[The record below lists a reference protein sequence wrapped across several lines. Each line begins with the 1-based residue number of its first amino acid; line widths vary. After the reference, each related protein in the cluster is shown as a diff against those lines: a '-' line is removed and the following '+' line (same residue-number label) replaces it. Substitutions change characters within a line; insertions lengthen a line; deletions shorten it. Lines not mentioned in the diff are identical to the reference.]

1 MRRLMRRFRDERGAT
16 ATVVAFALIPLL
28 GAGAIAIDVG
38 ALYAERAKLQN
49 GADAAAL
56 AVALDCAAGDCG
68 TYVATAGGY
77 ANANDANDGAAE
89 IHEVRFATIDGADVV
104 TVTTKT
110 READG
115 SNELRHPLA
124 QLIGI
129 DATTVGATAS
139 ATWDGVGGGYSFPF
153 SVSACQADPLADPGI
168 IGDGVHYTIRFDT
181 EPEGKTS
188 ELDCDI
194 AHNGH
199 VIDGGFG
206 WLDPISKD
214 DCRAYTSIEDGA
226 VIEPGN
232 AVPNGCKDDL
242 DAAIDEGR
250 IVYLP
255 VHYGELAHK
264 TYDIRVYVGFRI
276 TGYSVSGGERLDPE
290 AVDPVPACKEK
301 GNDCRFLQ
309 GEFVE
314 VTTTD
319 PGVETGGP
327 GGGAM
332 VVKLTLTPAEV
343 DDLIN

>member
-1 MRRLMRRFRDERGAT
+1 MRRLMRKLRGERGAT

-28 GAGAIAIDVG
+28 GGGAIAVDVG

-68 TYVATAGGY
+68 TYLDTAGVY
-77 ANANDANDGAAE
+77 ASANDANDGAAG
-89 IHEVRFATIDGADVV
+89 VSSVKFSTLGAADVV
-104 TVTTKT
+104 TVKT
-110 READG
+110 HTLGADG
-115 SNELRHPLA
+115 SDKLRHPLA

-129 DATTVGATAS
+129 DATTVGAEAS
-139 ATWDGVGGGYSFPF
+139 ALWDGVGGGYTFPF
-153 SVSACQADPLADPGI
+153 SISACQADPIANPGI
-168 IGDGVHYTIRFDT
+168 IGDGLHYTIRFDT
-181 EPEGKTS
+181 EPSGKVS

-194 AHNGH
+194 DHNGH

-206 WLDPISKD
+206 WLDPVSKD
-214 DCRAYTSIEDGA
+214 DCRAYSSIEDGA

-255 VHYGELAHK
+255 VHYGETAHK
-264 TYDIRVYVGFRI
+264 TYDIRIYVGFRI
-276 TGYSVSGGERLDPE
+276 TGYSVSGAERLDPE
-290 AVDPVPACKEK
+290 AQAPVPPCEAGK
-301 GNDCRFLQ
+301 DCRFLQ
-309 GEFVE
+309 GEFVD

-319 PGVETGGP
+319 PGVEAGGPTGG
-327 GGGAM
+327 AQ
-332 VVKLTLTPAEV
+332 VVKLTMLT
-343 DDLIN
+343 